1 MADQHNDNIPAV
13 GNQIANDIPDI
24 KENLEYHL
32 DLFNNFCG
40 TVSKTDATG
49 VYPGDWGR
57 TAITSSDTLDDTHYW
72 IDIDASGGAV
82 TLTLPAAAT
91 AAAGRYYLVK
101 LNDAT
106 NACIIDGDGAETI
119 DGEATISLTLADEA
133 IMVICDGSGWNVL
146 FHYAPATAS
155 GKSNPLPRGYLGGL
169 KLSRDAGDTS
179 HDINITAGECRDS
192 TNAQNIVLPA
202 EITKQIDNTWAAG
215 DDAGGLEDGD
225 SVGNTEWFHVH
236 LLYSPSTG
244 VVDAGFDT
252 SITATNLLADVA
264 AAAAGHTIYRRIGAV
279 LTDGSANILAFS
291 QLGDEFL
298 WDNPPL
304 DHNGSATG
312 TNAVTIALATPLG
325 IKTHAI
331 FNVYGFDGT
340 AYNIYFSSLY
350 ISDEVPSS
358 TAAPLGGLS
367 AIGNDAVGGR
377 VKVRTNTS
385 SQIRYRCSQNVD
397 NLRVSW
403 LGYID
408 RRGKDD

>member
-57 TAITSSDTLDDTHYW
+57 TAITSNDTLDDTHYW

-377 VKVRTNTS
+377 FKVRTNTS

-397 NLRVSW
+397 NLRVSC

>member
-1 MADQHNDNIPAV
+1 M
-13 GNQIANDIPDI
+13 
-24 KENLEYHL
+24 
-32 DLFNNFCG
+32 
-40 TVSKTDATG
+40 SKTDATG

-264 AAAAGHTIYRRIGAV
+264 AAAAGHTIYRRIGSV
-279 LTDGSANILAFS
+279 LTDGSANILAFV
-291 QLGDEFL
+291 QIGDHFQ
-298 WDNPPL
+298 WVDPPL
-304 DHNGSATG
+304 DVTDTSQAATAETRTLSVPPG
-312 TNAVTIALATPLG
+312 VQCVARLNVGFLDPDTDATMY
-325 IKTHAI
+325 IRSTDSNDEA
-331 FNVYGFDGT
+331 
-340 AYNIYFSSLY
+340 SSK
-350 ISDEVPSS
+350 
-358 TAAPLGGLS
+358 TAAPLGSVNCTDNVTG
-367 AIGNDAVGGR
+367 VGY
-377 VKVRTNTS
+377 VEVVTNTS
-385 SQIRYRCSQNVD
+385 KQITTRPDSGSGSNSDIYIAT
-397 NLRVSW
+397 
-403 LGYID
+403 LGYVD